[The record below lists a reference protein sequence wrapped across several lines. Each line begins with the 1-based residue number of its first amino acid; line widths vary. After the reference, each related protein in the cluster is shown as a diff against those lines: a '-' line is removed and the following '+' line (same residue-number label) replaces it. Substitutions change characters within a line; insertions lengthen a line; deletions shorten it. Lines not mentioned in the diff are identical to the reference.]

1 MTGKTGIYLMTNDKK
16 FSKCFINKSKL
27 DFFWSMEHN
36 SSYFIN
42 VMKKFTQIIVK
53 QQLPI
58 DQ

>member
-1 MTGKTGIYLMTNDKK
+1 MTNDKK

-42 VMKKFTQIIVK
+42 VMKKFILIIVK